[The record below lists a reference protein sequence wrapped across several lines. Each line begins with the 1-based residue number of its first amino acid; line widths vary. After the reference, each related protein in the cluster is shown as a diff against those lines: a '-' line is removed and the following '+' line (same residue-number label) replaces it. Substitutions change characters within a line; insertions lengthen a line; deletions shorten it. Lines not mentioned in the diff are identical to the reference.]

1 MYLGDAILEDWK
13 EAIDLL
19 KAAHKYQME
28 SLVQKCAHYLQ
39 DHIDLSN
46 VCYIYSK
53 AVTYTLSPLGNIKFY
68 SYFFTFVLFVLLFTI
83 FHNYH
88 NYHISIE
95 DCCVNFIYFY

>member
-83 FHNYH
+83 FL
-88 NYHISIE
+88 IITITIFQLKIA
-95 DCCVNFIYFY
+95 V

>member
-28 SLVQKCAHYLQ
+28 SLVQKCAQYLQ
-39 DHIDLSN
+39 EHIDLSN

-53 AVTYTLSPLGNIKFY
+53 AVTYTLSPLGKDNFLLLLGV
-68 SYFFTFVLFVLLFTI
+68 SDVLFIINLFILLFYIRNTV
-83 FHNYH
+83 YQ
-88 NYHISIE
+88 S
-95 DCCVNFIYFY
+95 FYDLKCF